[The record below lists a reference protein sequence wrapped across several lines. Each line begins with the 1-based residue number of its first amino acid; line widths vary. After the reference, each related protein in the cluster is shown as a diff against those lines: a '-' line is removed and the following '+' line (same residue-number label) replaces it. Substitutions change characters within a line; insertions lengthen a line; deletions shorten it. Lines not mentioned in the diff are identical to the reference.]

1 MKSSNLALPPF
12 PILVALSLVAML
24 GLQGFVEY
32 GLLAPLAADTAKLGD
47 DIQGLRI
54 KSAFEPPSVPK
65 TQAQL
70 DDILSRLHA
79 PDATTA
85 RIERLHQIANAYG
98 VVLRKA
104 SYQSQTVPGAIVRHE
119 MTADLGGSYPAIRQ
133 FLRALLAEDQAVA
146 VEALEFSRPGG
157 SVGNAGSAGSSA
169 VRAQVRMALYS
180 RSTAP

>member
-1 MKSSNLALPPF
+1 M
-12 PILVALSLVAML
+12 
-24 GLQGFVEY
+24 
-32 GLLAPLAADTAKLGD
+32 
-47 DIQGLRI
+47 
-54 KSAFEPPSVPK
+54 
-65 TQAQL
+65 
-70 DDILSRLHA
+70 
-79 PDATTA
+79 
-85 RIERLHQIANAYG
+85 
-98 VVLRKA
+98 
-104 SYQSQTVPGAIVRHE
+104 PGAIVRHE

>member
-1 MKSSNLALPPF
+1 MKFSNLALPPF
-12 PILVALSLVAML
+12 PVLVALSLVAML

-47 DIQGLRI
+47 DIQRLRTQ
-54 KSAFEPPSVPK
+54 SAFEPPSVPK

-70 DDILSRLHA
+70 DDILSRLQA

-85 RIERLHQIANAYG
+85 RIERLHQIAGEYG

-104 SYQSQTVPGAIVRHE
+104 SYRSQAVPGAIVRHE
-119 MTADLGGSYPAIRQ
+119 MTADLGGAYPAIRQ

-157 SVGNAGSAGSSA
+157 GVGSTGSSA